1 MICRRIAM
9 RAIVVT
15 ALAALVTAC
24 ATPAE
29 RAAAVQRDVED
40 MIQVYGPG
48 CEKLGYKAD
57 SDPWRDCVLRLT
69 TRDSIERY
77 RLAPTTTS
85 CIGHRGFFQCSTF

>member
-1 MICRRIAM
+1 M
-9 RAIVVT
+9 RAIAIA
-15 ALAALVTAC
+15 ALAALLAAC

-48 CEKLGYKAD
+48 WEKLGYKTD
-57 SDPWRDCVLRLT
+57 SDPWRDCVLRLA

-77 RLAPTTTS
+77 RLGPTTTS